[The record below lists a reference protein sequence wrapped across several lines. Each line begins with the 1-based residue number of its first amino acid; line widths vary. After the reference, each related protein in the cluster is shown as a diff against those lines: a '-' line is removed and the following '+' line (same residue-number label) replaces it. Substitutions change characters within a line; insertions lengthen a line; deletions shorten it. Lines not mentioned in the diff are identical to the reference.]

1 LKIENLPQSRQPRHT
16 DSFFLQAAIQ
26 LAKRAT
32 NPAPNPR
39 VGALVVRSGK
49 IVGAGW
55 HEAAGGP
62 HAEIVALRRAGAK
75 AKGATLY
82 LTLEPC
88 HHTGRTP
95 PCSRAILAAGIQEVV
110 IGMADPNQQAAGGA
124 DFLRANKIKVK
135 IGLRA
140 KECQLLNQIWLKNLQ
155 AKLPYVT
162 LKLAL
167 DVAGST
173 IPPAGRKWI
182 TGAASRQRVQK
193 LRAAHDAILV
203 GVNTIIAD
211 NPRLTV
217 RSARKQPTRIILDP
231 SGRTPKSAQ
240 IFKELGQT
248 IIVTKKQTKFPRAEN
263 LAVPSFDLKTIL
275 KKIAARGLTSIF
287 VEGGATTATHLLR
300 AKLIDQV
307 HLFQAG
313 GGKTPPKLFGSK
325 LPLQN
330 LQTAKIGPDQLY
342 AGLLQRY

>member
-231 SGRTPKSAQ
+231 SGRT
-240 IFKELGQT
+240 
-248 IIVTKKQTKFPRAEN
+248 KFPRAEN